1 MCIRYRSKVDLDS
14 AVKNYLTKSVFNYKN
29 AVGIISE
36 GLEESVGESLAAIS
50 GNLAD
55 MMVGKEGVSI
65 FDGVEEA
72 AVSGGLISGTLQSP
86 GVIADLATSP
96 FTSSSA
102 QDKRNQLSDELTRIQ
117 NEINDLAKSND
128 PNAKQKITELKNQ
141 HKQVAEKSLELSLI
155 HI

>member
-1 MCIRYRSKVDLDS
+1 MDMVLNATIKAGAEVLSEVVTLGTIGGSMSRTIRAMSKVDLDS

-102 QDKRNQLSDELTRIQ
+102 QDKRNQLSDELT
-117 NEINDLAKSND
+117 
-128 PNAKQKITELKNQ
+128 
-141 HKQVAEKSLELSLI
+141 LSLI